1 MTYVFVNKKEVDD
14 LKASFR
20 ELQLDLQK
28 MQQPKPVPRWHLG
41 AAFVVL
47 LIATISACVPKDG
60 KTSLIVFVIGVVL
73 AQACIDLY
81 KGSSRPRWSAAFRL
95 LALAAW
101 YLSQLLRG

>member
-1 MTYVFVNKKEVDD
+1 MTYVFVDKKEIDD
-14 LKASFR
+14 LKASFK
-20 ELQLDLQK
+20 ELQLNHQMML
-28 MQQPKPVPRWHLG
+28 QPKPVPRWHLW
-41 AAFVVL
+41 AAFFVL
-47 LIATISACVPKDG
+47 FIATISACAPTDG
-60 KTSLIVFVIGVVL
+60 RASLIVFVIGVVL